1 MVGARYQATG
11 TRANSGLTLLITMSS
26 SHSSR
31 SAAVA
36 RASFANDT
44 SLTAAFGEQLA
55 ALYELVQRSQ
65 FVFGSPLGPIQVAKR
80 SFHLP
85 RFVYFGPHT
94 SDVSLRLAFT
104 AGLDHHDL
112 RSTLAL
118 LHLVEQIALK
128 PDIGQGLNLSFF
140 PLVDV
145 LGLANLASDRDL
157 ASVNWTQTNEPEI
170 NLLEQDA
177 RLSGYHGFVRLE
189 TVRNQDV
196 ATVRLRFASNDYP
209 TPDVELVSSDD
220 FEPFGVRWE
229 SDTGHPPKDGPLS
242 IAGDLAVPPFELTL
256 RLPAAWPA
264 EQYREATASILKRF
278 IIRYRGFLA
287 YGQNL

>member
-1 MVGARYQATG
+1 M
-11 TRANSGLTLLITMSS
+11 RAPPRINSMNHVSS
-26 SHSSR
+26 SHFSR

-36 RASFANDT
+36 RGVFSANDA
-44 SLTAAFGEQLA
+44 SLPAVFGQQLA
-55 ALYELVQRSQ
+55 DLYEIVQQSQ
-65 FVFGSPLGPIQVAKR
+65 FVFGSPLGPIQAAGR
-80 SFHLP
+80 SLHLP

-104 AGLDHHDL
+104 AGLSHRDL

-118 LHLVEQIALK
+118 LHLVEQLALK

-145 LGLANLASDRDL
+145 LGLASLAADRDL
-157 ASVNWTQTNEPEI
+157 SAADWAKSSVPEI
-170 NLLEQDA
+170 KLLEQDA

-189 TVRNQDV
+189 TVRGQDDASV
-196 ATVRLRFASNDYP
+196 KLRFAPNDYP
-209 TPDVELVSSDD
+209 TPEVDLISSED
-220 FEPFGVRWE
+220 FEPYSVRWE
-229 SDTGHPPKDGPLS
+229 SDAGGTPLDGPLS
-242 IAGDLAVPPFELTL
+242 IAGDLATSPFELTL
-256 RLPAAWPA
+256 RLPAAWSA
-264 EQYREATASILKRF
+264 EHYREAAAAILKRF